1 MSDGREL
8 RVAAVGDLHFDPAQT
23 GALRA
28 LFADVHR
35 TADVLALLGD
45 MTMHGRP
52 EQMRSFVNEL
62 AGVEVPIVA
71 VLGNHDYES
80 GRHDECTR
88 ILTDAGVHVLDGTSV
103 VIEGVG
109 FAGTKGFAGG
119 FGRGALGPFGEQL
132 MKDFV
137 NAALDEALK
146 IEKSLFELRTHTRV
160 VLLHYA
166 PIVDTI
172 HGEPPE
178 IYPFL
183 GSSRLLQPI
192 ETLGAAVVFH
202 GHAHH
207 GALEGAT
214 PGGIPVFNVS
224 LPLLR
229 EAGMTFRLFTVQAPE
244 RRKDSGSDESSSE
257 KGERGE
263 GANRAMRIRGKGAE
277 FAEGPA

>member
-1 MSDGREL
+1 MSERRDL
-8 RVAAVGDLHFDPAQT
+8 RVAAVGDLHFDASQS
-23 GALRA
+23 GSLRG

-35 TADVLALLGD
+35 SADVLALLGD
-45 MTMHGRP
+45 MTTHGRP
-52 EQMRSFVNEL
+52 EQMTSFVNEL

-80 GRHDECTR
+80 GAHEECAR
-88 ILTDAGVHVLDGTSV
+88 ILVDAGVKVLDGTSV

-132 MKDFV
+132 IKDFV
-137 NAALDEALK
+137 NAALEEALK
-146 IEKSLFELRTHTRV
+146 IEKALFELRTPTRV
-160 VLLHYA
+160 GLLHYA

-183 GSSRLLQPI
+183 GSSRLLQPLD
-192 ETLGAAVVFH
+192 TLGAAVIFH

-207 GALEGAT
+207 GSLEGAT
-214 PGGIPVFNVS
+214 PGGIPVYNVS

-229 EAGMTFRLFTVQAPE
+229 RAGMTFRLVTVQAPE
-244 RRKDSGSDESSSE
+244 RRRDDAEEIPESD
-257 KGERGE
+257 G
-263 GANRAMRIRGKGAE
+263 GAIRIRGRGAE
-277 FAEGPA
+277 YAEGTA

>member
-1 MSDGREL
+1 MSDGRDL
-8 RVAAVGDLHFDPAQT
+8 RVAAVGDFHFDHAQA

-35 TADVLALLGD
+35 SADVLALVGD
-45 MTMHGRP
+45 MTTHGHP
-52 EQMRSFVNEL
+52 DQMRSFVNEL

-80 GRHDECTR
+80 GQHEECTR
-88 ILTDAGVHVLDGTSV
+88 ILTDVGVKVLDGTSV

-109 FAGTKGFAGG
+109 FAGTKGFVGG

-132 MKDFV
+132 IKDFV
-137 NAALDEALK
+137 SAALDEALK
-146 IEKSLFELRTHTRV
+146 IEKALHELRTTTRV

-172 HGEPPE
+172 QGEPLE

-183 GSSRLLQPI
+183 GSSRLLQPLD
-192 ETLGAAVVFH
+192 TLGAAVVFH

-229 EAGMTFRLFTVQAPE
+229 AAGMAFRLFTVQAPE
-244 RRKDSGSDESSSE
+244 RRREAA
-257 KGERGE
+257 GEETGTDVKS
-263 GANRAMRIRGKGAE
+263 AVDQRAPIRGRGAE
-277 FAEGPA
+277 YAGESA